1 VGREVSVSEGKKME
15 NITFRL
21 TAELKQALKEEGE
34 RQNRSVSQQVTFIV
48 REFFI
53 RQQEDRAGKP

>member
-1 VGREVSVSEGKKME
+1 ME